1 MAIYCT
7 GDTHGDFSRFSMR
20 QFPEQ
25 KSLTREDCVIILGD
39 FGGIWDGGRPEQ
51 HLLDEL
57 EQRPF
62 TTLFLDGNH
71 ENYDLLSAY
80 PAISWN
86 GGLVQPVR
94 PHVLHLCRGQVFQ
107 IQGKTFFVLGGA
119 ASHDIQGGVLDPND
133 PDWKR
138 QAKILRR
145 RGISYRVLG
154 QSWWPEELPSP
165 AEYETARRSL
175 DAARWQVDYVL
186 THCAPVSVQHA
197 ILGTEEQDNALT
209 AFLEEISRRTSFT
222 AWYFGH
228 YHRSQAVG
236 EQYRLLYTDIERLL

>member
-7 GDTHGDFSRFSMR
+7 GDTHGDFSRLSVR

-25 KSLTREDCVIILGD
+25 KALTREDYLIVLGD
-39 FGGIWDGGRPEQ
+39 FGGVWDGGRPEQ

-57 EQRPF
+57 ERRPF

-71 ENYDLLSAY
+71 ENYDLLAAY
-80 PAISWN
+80 PTISWH

-94 PHVLHLCRGQVFQ
+94 PHVLHLCRGQIFQ
-107 IQGKTFFVLGGA
+107 LLGKSFFVFGGA
-119 ASHDIQGGVLDPND
+119 ASHDIQGGVLDPAD
-133 PDWKR
+133 PDWRR

-145 RGISYRVLG
+145 RGVSYRVLG

-165 AEYETARRSL
+165 EEYETARQNL
-175 DAARWQVDYVL
+175 DAAHWQVDYVL
-186 THCAPVSVQHA
+186 THCAPDSVQHA
-197 ILGTEEQDNALT
+197 ILGTAEQDNALT
-209 AFLEEISRRTSFT
+209 AFLEKVSRHAAFS

-228 YHRSQAVG
+228 YHRSQVLG
-236 EQYRLLYTDIERLL
+236 EKYHLLYTDIEKLC